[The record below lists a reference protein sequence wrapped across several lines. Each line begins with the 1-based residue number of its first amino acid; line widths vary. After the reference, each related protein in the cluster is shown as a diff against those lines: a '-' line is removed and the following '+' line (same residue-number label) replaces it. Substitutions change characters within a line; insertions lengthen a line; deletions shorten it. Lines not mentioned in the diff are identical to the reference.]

1 MLILNKTD
9 LFDLSQK
16 PFGYQLQDHTLN
28 DENQISSVNNLLER
42 KVSSQQMHVSH
53 ICYCTCVPCLLI
65 AVIKKQCHF
74 CWETSYSRRNAFD
87 CNYAAVRQ

>member
-1 MLILNKTD
+1 MLHCFRALVLTLNKTD

-42 KVSSQQMHVSH
+42 KIPS
-53 ICYCTCVPCLLI
+53 
-65 AVIKKQCHF
+65 
-74 CWETSYSRRNAFD
+74 
-87 CNYAAVRQ
+87 